1 MPSLHHP
8 QTDPDNSL
16 PPAEVRFSELRVEPW
31 PDGRRVRVHLT
42 LTPFQLK
49 PNLEAV
55 LTDAEGHSIASTTVI
70 ETADTRMVFT
80 MHIRTPQ
87 TAGQYQL
94 SASISYPD
102 LGVVD
107 EQSTS
112 FVIYQAVGGEV

>member
-1 MPSLHHP
+1 MPSLHRPHNP
-8 QTDPDNSL
+8 ADAL

-42 LTPFQLK
+42 LTPFQQN

-55 LTDAEGHSIASTTVI
+55 LTDAAGQSIASTTVI

-107 EQSTS
+107 EQSTT
-112 FVIYQAVGGEV
+112 FIIDQAAGGEV